1 MRALVL
7 PHRLLGAFEVPP
19 SKSHA
24 ARALL
29 LSAFARG
36 ESRIEGF
43 ARPGS
48 PSGGDS
54 GAALRAARAFGAEVL
69 PQADGSLLVRG
80 NGGEPP
86 ASGRIDCGNSGTML
100 YFCSALA
107 ALASGEWILDGDAQ
121 TRGRP
126 ALPLLAALRTL
137 GAEAEGSGPGGGFAP
152 LRLRGPLASGGGGRP
167 RVRLESPTSQYL
179 SALLLALPFSARGAE
194 LELSL
199 LNERPYVGMTLSW
212 LARAGLEALPSGG
225 AEPPVGAAAA
235 PGGPAAAA
243 SQAAPGFPAAAGG
256 AGDPYSRF
264 LVPGGQTA
272 RPFRSRIP
280 ADWSAAAFLL
290 AAGAAGGGPVE
301 VQGLSSGD
309 GQGDEAILGML
320 RAFGAEVSLKQDLRE
335 EGDGQGRGLVAA
347 TVSRSGPLRPVDLDL
362 NATPDLLPVLAA
374 LAALVPGRSVF
385 RNVPQARI
393 KETDRIAAMAAA
405 LGALGA
411 RTEELPDGL
420 AVEGPL
426 GSRPAT
432 RRGEG
437 GPRPLAVDSYGDHR
451 VAMALAV
458 LGLGAPF
465 PLAIDQAESAAVS
478 YPGFWEAIGAELPE

>member
-7 PHRLLGAFEVPP
+7 PHRLVGAFEVPP

-48 PSGGDS
+48 PPGGDS

-69 PQADGSLLVRG
+69 PRTDGSLLVRG
-80 NGGEPP
+80 NGGKPP

-126 ALPLLAALRTL
+126 ALPLLAALRAL

-152 LRLRGPLASGGGGRP
+152 LRLRGPIAAAGGAAPRP
-167 RVRLESPTSQYL
+167 KIRLESPTSQYL

-199 LNERPYVGMTLSW
+199 LNERPYIGMTLSW
-212 LARAGLEALPSGG
+212 LARAGLEALPS
-225 AEPPVGAAAA
+225 
-235 PGGPAAAA
+235 
-243 SQAAPGFPAAAGG
+243 GG